1 MTVSE
6 LIEKLEK
13 LDIQDAQIVLKDS
26 SDEYLDIG
34 EIENILGFYYVIHP
48 VSTNSSQEEK

>member
-26 SDEYLDIG
+26 SDEYLDIR
-34 EIENILGFYYVIHP
+34 EIESILGFYYVIHP
-48 VSTNSSQEEK
+48 VSAKRSQEEK

>member
-13 LDIQDAQIVLKDS
+13 LDIQDAQIVLKDL

-48 VSTNSSQEEK
+48 VSTNRSQEEK

>member
-13 LDIQDAQIVLKDS
+13 MDIQDAQIVLKDS

-34 EIENILGFYYVIHP
+34 EIESILGFYYVIHP
-48 VSTNSSQEEK
+48 VSTNRSQEEK